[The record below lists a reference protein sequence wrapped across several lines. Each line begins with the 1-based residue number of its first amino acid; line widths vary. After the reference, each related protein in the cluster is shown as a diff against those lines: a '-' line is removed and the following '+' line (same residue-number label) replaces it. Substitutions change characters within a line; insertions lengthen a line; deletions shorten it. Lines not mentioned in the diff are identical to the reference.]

1 MRFDPSF
8 CRPLLRLLVV
18 VLAFCFWGGGA
29 QAEDRLWVEATIN
42 GKPVHLAFD
51 TGASALVLFPQVA
64 ARLGL
69 SYTNA
74 PKDARV
80 NPGEVPAGITEECDL
95 QLSCNPGRTLRTS
108 FRVMEV
114 PGMLSKEV
122 DGVLGWALVRNDI
135 ILMINARQRIVST
148 LTSIPAGITN
158 WTKFKI
164 LTESPVLRLE
174 PLKPSDRTSIVFV
187 DTGCDYGASLSPD
200 QWREWKAVHTN
211 QPMTLVA
218 YYTPGAGLVVSEESW
233 AKKLAIGELL
243 LKDVPIKEAD
253 KMDIAIGSV
262 TLGLAALRC
271 LDFIIDAKGGFAYL
285 RPKETRPP
293 PYELNRLGAVFTPV
307 DLQSEDLIARVVR
320 GSPGWEAGIRNGDV
334 LTRIGEL
341 DVTKWRTDP
350 IVLPLGRFWS
360 RAAGTKLDL
369 TLRRGKQVFKTEAV
383 LRQILPP
390 EASLSGNVPHE

>member
-51 TGASALVLFPQVA
+51 TGASALILFSQVA

-135 ILMINARQRIVST
+135 ILMIDARQRIVSA
-148 LTSIPAGITN
+148 LTSIPAGITD

-187 DTGCDYGASLSPD
+187 DTGCGYGASLSPD

-211 QPMTLVA
+211 QPMTLAA
-218 YYTPGAGLVVSEESW
+218 YYTPGAGFVVAEESW
-233 AKKLAIGELL
+233 ANKLAIGELL
-243 LKDVPIKEAD
+243 LKDVPIKEAG

-262 TLGLAALRC
+262 TLGLAALRR

-293 PYELNRLGAVFTPV
+293 PYEHNRLGAVFTPV

-320 GSPGWEAGIRNGDV
+320 GSPGWEAGIRSGDV

-350 IVLPLGRFWS
+350 PVLPLSRFWE
-360 RAAGTKLDL
+360 RAAGTKLEL
-369 TLRRGKQVFKTEAV
+369 TLRRGKEVFKTEVV
-383 LRQILPP
+383 LRQILSP
-390 EASLSGNVPHE
+390 ETGS